1 MKLIVGLGNPGKEY
15 HKSRHNVGFGVVD
28 LLARRWQVAL
38 DRRRYQGQF
47 GSGVYATEKVLLLK
61 PRTYMNRSGGSVAE
75 ALAFYKLELS
85 ELLVV
90 LDDMD
95 LELSRL
101 RLRRGGSAGG
111 HNGLQDIID
120 KLGSPDFAR
129 LRLGIGA
136 AEHNDAVAHVLG
148 RFDAA
153 QEQKIE
159 EAIETAADAVE
170 CWISQGIDEAMNR
183 YNRRPQEDQTEN

>member
-183 YNRRPQEDQTEN
+183 FNRRGSEVEE